1 MKIPLLFSLLS
12 MLIIS
17 PMFADELDPPKKRY
31 TSRSANGHKFTDS
44 ALLNDSL
51 ILNFVS
57 HPKAWNHF
65 VNGQKEMRELAF
77 KLKDKVEELK
87 VKYPEHP
94 EVCAFRDRFMHDFYR
109 FENPLPFEE
118 IVAPLVVLGIGDTST
133 ITNLHTLGDVQTI
146 QIKIFKNWLARYRIG
161 RENPNFLFE
170 MREYANRSSL
180 DLFQRILR
188 PIFNAIEDY
197 DDIMNV
203 YIADERAHY
212 ADEHQSEFK
221 LSPEAE
227 EALAREI
234 ERSLAEIFPPLS
246 EESELDKIPDEATL
260 VIEQEIEAF
269 LKEISSS
276 FDIISKKYYSRDA
289 IILLFLEINGLLD
302 H

>member
-1 MKIPLLFSLLS
+1 MKISLLFTLVAT
-12 MLIIS
+12 LIIS
-17 PMFADELDPPKKRY
+17 PMFADELDPPKKSY
-31 TSRSANGHKFTDS
+31 TSRSANGHRFTDS

-65 VNGQKEMRELAF
+65 VNGQRELRELAF
-77 KLKDKVEELK
+77 KVKDKVEELK
-87 VKYPEHP
+87 AKYPKHP
-94 EVCAFRDRFMHDFYR
+94 EVNAFRDGFMHDFYR

-133 ITNLHTLGDVQTI
+133 ITNSHSLEDVQTI
-146 QIKIFKNWLARYRIG
+146 QIKIFRNWLARYRIG

-188 PIFNAIEDY
+188 PIFNAIKDY
-197 DDIMNV
+197 DEIMNV
-203 YIADERAHY
+203 YVRDERADY
-212 ADEHQSEFK
+212 ADEYQSEFK

-234 ERSLAEIFPPLS
+234 ERSLAENFPPLS
-246 EESELDKIPDEATL
+246 EESEIDNPDEATIA
-260 VIEQEIEAF
+260 IEQEIETLA
-269 LKEISSS
+269 KEMSSS
-276 FDIISKKYYSRDA
+276 FDIISEKYYSRDA
-289 IILLFLEINGLLD
+289 IILLFLEINGLLNN
-302 H
+302 